1 MSKKKTFATV
11 QHQESYTQVRFEVDR
26 LIETRELVELRECLQ
41 QAAEAGSGRNLLLD
55 CSQVQ
60 SVSTG
65 TLAMLLKFQRQ
76 LFENGTRLKLYG
88 LGLGK
93 LVPASTDSYSHELFR
108 VFNLDRFFDVCEES
122 QMSFEQCASALSAHA
137 SRRHSDSSVH
147 QPVSC

>member
-11 QHQESYTQVRFEVDR
+11 QHHESCTQVRFEVNR

-65 TLAMLLKFQRQ
+65 TLALLLKFQRQ
-76 LFENGTRLKLYG
+76 LFENGARLKLYG
-88 LGLGK
+88 MRLGK

-108 VFNLDRFFDVCEES
+108 VFDLDRFFDVCDDS
-122 QMSFEQCASALSAHA
+122 QISFEQCVVTLNANRPL
-137 SRRHSDSSVH
+137 RHSDSSAH